1 MGRANLVKQGA
12 TLKRRSPTIPS
23 PEFDRRAGPLQ
34 AQVYG
39 WLRRAIWRGELP
51 SGCVLPSTRALAKQ
65 LGVSRNT
72 VLYAYETLAAEE
84 LIGGRRGSG
93 TRVLGSPD
101 VWAAAPKRA
110 LDLRRDLRRDLIW
123 ILRDSHYPVSAVAF
137 ADPDGNSL
145 YAHS

>member
-1 MGRANLVKQGA
+1 
-12 TLKRRSPTIPS
+12 
-23 PEFDRRAGPLQ
+23 
-34 AQVYG
+34 VYR

-72 VLYAYETLAAEE
+72 ALYAYETLAAEG
-84 LIGGRRGSG
+84 LIGGTRGSG
-93 TRVLGSPD
+93 TRVLGRAEGCAS
-101 VWAAAPKRA
+101 APKR
-110 LDLRRDLRRDLIW
+110 RRDLSW